1 MTAHAF
7 NLSRVGGS
15 GRWNSEFQRGL
26 VYIDCKLHLEH
37 QCALSTLI
45 TNTYFSKHNGVYSSP
60 LSPEVLLAVVSVTQG
75 Q

>member
-37 QCALSTLI
+37 QCTLST
-45 TNTYFSKHNGVYSSP
+45 
-60 LSPEVLLAVVSVTQG
+60 
-75 Q
+75 